1 MQPDLKDIMQ
11 WDVRT
16 WSRAI
21 PLWEKYLQSVSGGQA
36 IELGGREGGLSLY
49 LASHGMKVLCTDIE
63 DVREKAKPLHKRYSV
78 GHLVNYE
85 VVDATAIPWENHFD
99 VVIFKSI
106 IGGIG
111 RNEHPELQQQT
122 FDSIYRS
129 LKPGGVLLFAEN
141 LKGSPL
147 HAWMRKKFVRWGNE
161 WRYVEVPEL
170 RQFLKQF
177 SRVEIKTTGFASAF
191 GRSEMQRHLLSYTD
205 SVMFNFLVPQSWQ
218 YVSFGAAVK

>member
-1 MQPDLKDIMQ
+1 MSPSPKDIMQ

-16 WSRAI
+16 WSRAL
-21 PLWEKYLQSVSGGQA
+21 PLWEKYLPAVSGGMA

-49 LASHGMKVLCTDIE
+49 LASRGMRVLCTDIE
-63 DVREKAKPLHKRYSV
+63 DVREKAQPLHACYQV
-78 GHLVNYE
+78 GHLVSYE
-85 VVDATAIPWENHFD
+85 VVDATAIPRENHFD

-161 WRYVEVPEL
+161 WRYVETREL
-170 RQFLKQF
+170 RHYLRSFNHVDL
-177 SRVEIKTTGFASAF
+177 RTTGFASAF
-191 GRSEMQRHLLSYTD
+191 GRSETQRHLLSYAD
-205 SVMFNFLVPQSWQ
+205 SAFFNSLVPSSWH